1 MDVIPAVDLSGGRV
15 VRLLQGDY
23 GRVTGFDE
31 TPDEAAD
38 RFALAGAGMAARD
51 RPRRGARRRAQPRAR
66 RRARAPG
73 AAARGHARPGRRR
86 LPLAPTQVEA
96 ALAAGVQRVLIGTL
110 AARDP
115 DAVAALAAEHGP
127 RICVCADALDGT
139 RARGGLARGRG
150 RVGEPRSSSASRRAA
165 SARSWSRRSSATARS
180 PGPTCG
186 CSPGVRAVTD
196 GVLLAAGGFAA
207 LEHIAAARDAG
218 CDGAVV
224 GRALYDGSLN
234 LREAL
239 TVARARSKGHL
250 QCSAG
255 RMAPIVPPDGGR
267 PRPAEVAGGRCSFSM
282 TIDRVIRRRILL
294 GFLVAASFGLL
305 TAWYREVDN
314 GPLHRAQGSVAD
326 AAVPLSAAVQRVSRP
341 FRDLWDWSRGL
352 ANARDEAQRLQAIN
366 QQQAVEVAP
375 PAAAARRQ
383 RPTTARCSASPR
395 TRGSR
400 ACSRTSRRSAPT

>member
-1 MDVIPAVDLSGGRV
+1 MAMEVIPAVDLSGGRV

-38 RFALAGAGMAARD
+38 RFALAGAGWLHVIDLDAARD
-51 RPRRGARRRAQPRAR
+51 GDAQPGARRGAR
-66 RRARAPG
+66 APG
-73 AAARGHARPGRRR
+73 RPARDAPPGRRR
-86 LPLAPTQVEA
+86 LPLGR
-96 ALAAGVQRVLIGTL
+96 AGRGG
-110 AARDP
+110 ARRRRP
-115 DAVAALAAEHGP
+115 ARAH
-127 RICVCADALDGT
+127 RH
-139 RARGGLARGRG
+139 ARGARSRRRRGARGRARRAHL
-150 RVGEPRSSSASRRAA
+150 RVRRRARRHACAWRAGARTPASRRARSSSASRRAA
-165 SARSWSRRSSATARS
+165 WARSWSRRSSATARS
-180 PGPTCG
+180 PGPDLQLLA
-186 CSPGVRAVTD
+186 GVRAVTD

-239 TVARARSKGHL
+239 TVARAPSQKPGPVEPPCRASRVEWRNRP
-250 QCSAG
+250 AG
-255 RMAPIVPPDGGR
+255 RWP
-267 PRPAEVAGGRCSFSM
+267 PRPAEVAGDRCLFPM

-341 FRDLWDWSRGL
+341 FRDSLGLEPRPRQRARRG
-352 ANARDEAQRLQAIN
+352 AAPAGDQPAPGRRARAR
-366 QQQAVEVAP
+366 
-375 PAAAARRQ
+375 AAGARRQ
-383 RPTTARCSASPR
+383 RPTTARCS
-395 TRGSR
+395 
-400 ACSRTSRRSAPT
+400 TSRRTRASPAC